1 MRRSTMLSET
11 KTIRASMDDT
21 SPERRLVA
29 KITILANAPPSIII
43 TPRNPKVH
51 PVGVVAGVT
60 TAETEVDGMETVNRE
75 EVINALIQ
83 GLWIV
88 WREGVVEDINDGR
101 KPSWAPA
108 GAAGVRKRSRKRGVL
123 DVLLCRN

>member
-1 MRRSTMLSET
+1 
-11 KTIRASMDDT
+11 MDDT

-29 KITILANAPPSIII
+29 RITILANAPPSIII
-43 TPRNPKVH
+43 TPRNPKIRA
-51 PVGVVAGVT
+51 VGVVAGIT
-60 TAETEVDGMETVNRE
+60 TAETEVEGMETVNRE
-75 EVINALIQ
+75 EVIDALIQ

-88 WREGVVEDINDGR
+88 WREGVVEDINNGR
-101 KPSWAPA
+101 KLSWAPV